1 MQHDATRVLPHQKR
15 VPGLERIARWPGA
28 WFPTFWLPILLA
40 GPVTQAAIDADW
52 IRGLALLVFGAAFA
66 TAVQLPFR
74 DRRRWLAELTFAGVV
89 VLFVAYFA
97 IWQRDSALL
106 HPLMAIGAAVAVRPR
121 VALGIVVGLTVSGAS
136 ALGIERGSL
145 EDGMLVAF
153 ATLIAGVASFLVQ
166 QLIELARRLRGLQ
179 QRLADSAVAAE
190 RQRFSRDLHD
200 LLGHT
205 LSVIVVKAEAVR
217 RLAERDPRAAAGH
230 AAEIETVG
238 RHALA
243 EVRQV
248 VAGYRAASL
257 ADAVEAARSALA
269 TRGIDVLV
277 RLPEADLDD
286 ETDAL
291 LGWIVREGT
300 TNVLRHAR
308 AATSCRLEVTVQGET
323 VRIEIRDD
331 GRAGA
336 ALEHRGDGSGIAGLR
351 ERVDRAGGVLSAGPT
366 PDGYRLAATVPS
378 SPVGSRP
385 GPTHPEPAS

>member
-1 MQHDATRVLPHQKR
+1 MQRDATSVMPHQQR
-15 VPGLERIARWPGA
+15 ALGLERIARWPGA
-28 WFPTFWLPILLA
+28 WFAILWLPILLA
-40 GPVTQAAIDADW
+40 GPVVEAALDADW
-52 IRGLALLVFGAAFA
+52 LRGLALLAFGGAFA
-66 TAVQLPFR
+66 VTVQLPFR
-74 DRRRWLAELTFAGVV
+74 DRRRWLAELAFAIVV

-97 IWQRDSALL
+97 IWQRDSAFL
-106 HPLMAIGAAVAVRPR
+106 HPLMSIGAAVAVRPR
-121 VALGIVVGLTVSGAS
+121 VALGIVVGLTISGAS

-145 EDGMLVAF
+145 EDAMLLAF
-153 ATLIAGVASFLVQ
+153 ATLMAGVASFLVQ
-166 QLIELARRLRGLQ
+166 QLIELARRLRAAQ
-179 QRLADSAVAAE
+179 RRLAQTAVAEE

-217 RLAERDPRAAAGH
+217 RLAEREPRAAAEH

-248 VAGYRAASL
+248 VSGYRAAGL
-257 ADAVEAARSALA
+257 ADAIETARSALA
-269 TRGIDVLV
+269 PRGISVRA
-277 RLPEADLDD
+277 RLPEAELDD

-308 AATSCRLEVTVQGET
+308 AATTCRVQVTARGET

-336 ALEHRGDGSGIAGLR
+336 LDSRGDGSGIAGLR
-351 ERVDRAGGVLSAGPT
+351 ERIDRVGGVLTAGPT
-366 PDGYRLAATVPS
+366 PDGYRLAATVPA
-378 SPVGSRP
+378 RP
-385 GPTHPEPAS
+385 GERGGPAHPEAAS